1 MKRMAVLWAVFLLG
15 MGAWA
20 ERVVDRLHGFALD
33 LPEGWK
39 VVLGEGGLLLT
50 DLESALLV
58 RGMPLKPPKEAVRP
72 LLEEARRLSGGQAT
86 LHFKPASGGLM
97 LLARGLGYPL
107 PLTQGAMGD
116 LLLFAADPQVQAA
129 LSGLRYEATHL
140 LLPGPKSLLAVSA
153 YLPQDL
159 PTDRRKEVLGLL
171 RSLEFLGP
179 KERVPYRVEAVLD
192 PLLGVPALRV
202 PVPQGYTLQGGVV
215 DFTETQRRPVFQLS
229 KGGVVLRREAIYLK
243 ALAIATPFGGSPST
257 ILLWNGQAGRVPGF
271 LCAQGP
277 GELPALFAQGLWAW
291 ETGSPWEVE
300 KARPLQGVSRVAQY
314 LEKVREAFY
323 WQIQQQMLMAMGR
336 PGDQFQSW
344 RQSLDLRAR
353 QGSVGRQAVVEA
365 LGFFGYLPSFAAS
378 SVNCT
383 LHLEVALVQGTAKR
397 PSPEKR
403 GSLTGVLLGLALDP
417 RWMAL
422 EAERSRTSELASS
435 PEMVLQMNKEA
446 EEFNSWM
453 SRSWTNLLSD
463 QTYARDPATGETFRL
478 YKQSFDTGAF
488 WREPVFGGVLGGVER
503 GGKLEEL
510 LQAGGWRRLEES
522 LSGLPGTWR

>member
-20 ERVVDRLHGFALD
+20 ERVADRLHGFALD

-229 KGGVVLRREAIYLK
+229 KGGVVLRREVVYLQ

-257 ILLWNGQAGRVPGF
+257 ILLWNGRAGRVPGF
-271 LCAQGP
+271 LCAVRSE
-277 GELPALFAQGLWAW
+277 ELPALLAQGLWAW

-300 KARPLQGVSRVAQY
+300 KAKPLQGVSRVAQY

-323 WQIQQQMLMAMGR
+323 WQMGQQMLMAMGR

-344 RQSLDLRAR
+344 RVSLDLRAR

-365 LGFFGYLPSFAAS
+365 LGFFRYAPSFAAS
-378 SVNCT
+378 SVDCT
-383 LHLEVALVQGTAKR
+383 LHLELGLVQGPKEALAR
-397 PSPEKR
+397 EE
-403 GSLTGVLLGLALDP
+403 GVLAGVLLGLALDP
-417 RWMAL
+417 RWAAL
-422 EAERSRTSELASS
+422 EAERSRTVSRDLTR
-435 PEMVLQMNKEA
+435 MVLQMNKEA

-478 YKQSFDTGAF
+478 YKQSFETGAF

>member
-171 RSLEFLGP
+171 RSLGFLGP
-179 KERVPYRVEAVLD
+179 EERVPYREEAVLD

-229 KGGVVLRREAIYLK
+229 KGGVVLRREAIYLQ

-257 ILLWNGQAGRVPGF
+257 ILLWNGRAGKVPGF

-300 KARPLQGVSRVAQY
+300 KAKPLQGVSRVARY
-314 LEKVREAFY
+314 LEGVREAFY
-323 WQIQQQMLMAMGR
+323 WQMDQQMLMAMGR

-365 LGFFGYLPSFAAS
+365 LGFFRYAPPSPLLPWTAPSIWS
-378 SVNCT
+378 SVWCR
-383 LHLEVALVQGTAKR
+383 APRR
-397 PSPEKR
+397 PSPGRKGFWP
-403 GSLTGVLLGLALDP
+403 GSSSASPWTPLG
-417 RWMAL
+417 
-422 EAERSRTSELASS
+422 
-435 PEMVLQMNKEA
+435 
-446 EEFNSWM
+446 
-453 SRSWTNLLSD
+453 
-463 QTYARDPATGETFRL
+463 G
-478 YKQSFDTGAF
+478 
-488 WREPVFGGVLGGVER
+488 FGGGKEPDGEPRPHPDGPPDEQGSGGVQLLDEPLLDQPPLRPDLRPRPSHR
-503 GGKLEEL
+503 GDLPP
-510 LQAGGWRRLEES
+510 LQAVL
-522 LSGLPGTWR
+522 

>member
-1 MKRMAVLWAVFLLG
+1 MKRMAVLWAAFLLG

-20 ERVVDRLHGFALD
+20 ERVGDRLHGFALD

-179 KERVPYRVEAVLD
+179 EKRVPYREEAVLD
-192 PLLGVPALRV
+192 PRLGVPALGV
-202 PVPQGYTLQGGVV
+202 PVPQGYTLQGG
-215 DFTETQRRPVFQLS
+215 
-229 KGGVVLRREAIYLK
+229 
-243 ALAIATPFGGSPST
+243 
-257 ILLWNGQAGRVPGF
+257 
-271 LCAQGP
+271 
-277 GELPALFAQGLWAW
+277 
-291 ETGSPWEVE
+291 
-300 KARPLQGVSRVAQY
+300 
-314 LEKVREAFY
+314 
-323 WQIQQQMLMAMGR
+323 
-336 PGDQFQSW
+336 
-344 RQSLDLRAR
+344 
-353 QGSVGRQAVVEA
+353 
-365 LGFFGYLPSFAAS
+365 
-378 SVNCT
+378 
-383 LHLEVALVQGTAKR
+383 
-397 PSPEKR
+397 
-403 GSLTGVLLGLALDP
+403 
-417 RWMAL
+417 
-422 EAERSRTSELASS
+422 
-435 PEMVLQMNKEA
+435 
-446 EEFNSWM
+446 
-453 SRSWTNLLSD
+453 
-463 QTYARDPATGETFRL
+463 
-478 YKQSFDTGAF
+478 
-488 WREPVFGGVLGGVER
+488 R
-503 GGKLEEL
+503 GGL
-510 LQAGGWRRLEES
+510 
-522 LSGLPGTWR
+522 